1 MPSALSANSAT
12 VRTASQDFHPLLAR
26 SRIVH
31 SPVGPVAY
39 DCVDQVWV
47 SGRPPRAGWC
57 A

>member
-47 SGRPPRAGWC
+47 SGRLPRAGWC